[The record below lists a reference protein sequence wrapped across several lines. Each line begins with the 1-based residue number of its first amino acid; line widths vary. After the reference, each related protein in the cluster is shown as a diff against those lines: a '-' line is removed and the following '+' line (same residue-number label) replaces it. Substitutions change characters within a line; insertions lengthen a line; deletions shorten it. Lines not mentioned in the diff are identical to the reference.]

1 MASSEKEWV
10 NGTTPTCAAED
21 LNGFK
26 LENNNLIE
34 SMGATLDDED
44 HDQTGEAVSAYS
56 SVGNFY
62 TGSGSANTYAANPV
76 GDYYGIP
83 SLINGAQIRF
93 VVSATN
99 TGASTVNVNSLG
111 VKNLKNWDGS
121 ALVGSELVAGEEV
134 TIKYNSGSSEWRL
147 VNRDSLLSL
156 LPPVGTVLPF
166 MDYNGAA
173 TFDSNYWAYMDGSV
187 LSDSDSPLD
196 GETLTDL
203 SGRYLVG
210 FGTDGGEDIDSA
222 AWSVTPVGNAGH
234 TVDLEHS
241 HTVDS
246 HDHDVAYLA
255 SNEIRFYETTFG
267 GSNFGTIAEAAA
279 FGGGGLTA
287 LVLSFTGASPP
298 FNAKSSAETPGT
310 NNQLSTTQ
318 SIQPRSIPC
327 RFIIRI
333 K

>member
-1 MASSEKEWV
+1 MAGSEKEWV
-10 NGTTPTCAAED
+10 NGETPTCAAED

-34 SMGATLDDED
+34 SVGMTLDDED

-76 GDYYGIP
+76 GDFYGIP

-93 VVSATN
+93 VVPATN

-111 VKNLKNWDGS
+111 AKNLKNWDGS
-121 ALVGSELVAGEEV
+121 ALVGSELVAGEIV
-134 TIKYNSGSSEWRL
+134 TIIYISGSDEWRL
-147 VNRDSLLSL
+147 VNRGSLLSL
-156 LPPVGTVLPF
+156 VVPVGTVIPF
-166 MDYNGAA
+166 MDYNDAVA
-173 TFDSNYWAYMDGSV
+173 FDSNYWAYMDGSV
-187 LSDSDSPLD
+187 LSDSDSPLN

-210 FGTDGGEDIDSA
+210 FGTDGGEDIDTA
-222 AWSVTPVGNAGH
+222 LWSVSPVGNAGH

-246 HDHDVAYLA
+246 HTHDVSGTTSSGEA
-255 SNEIRFYETTFG
+255 SVLVTSSGGVSVCTVHTHTF
-267 GSNFGTIAEAAA
+267 SDT
-279 FGGGGLTA
+279 
-287 LVLSFTGASPP
+287 STGA
-298 FNAKSSAETPGT
+298 TPGT
-310 NNQLSTTQ
+310 DNQLSTTQ